1 VEVIF
6 YAHKGIL
13 LSLWAYFYN
22 YTSMKSALYCRV
34 STTEQNTENQMLCLV
49 EYAKEK
55 GLQYD
60 VYEETIKTEIAL

>member
-1 VEVIF
+1 
-6 YAHKGIL
+6 
-13 LSLWAYFYN
+13 
-22 YTSMKSALYCRV
+22 MKSALYYRV

-60 VYEETIKTEIAL
+60 VYEETIKTETAL